1 MCVLLIYLSLMPC
14 YLSAQ
19 VMETAIGESADST
32 LLKSGSSDAGLF
44 EHPDD
49 SSGHSVQTR
58 NCVNTFTN
66 QTVTSYLFVEGCNTL
81 TVQNVT
87 VTNSGNL
94 HLSAPGVITI
104 NGAFDVYLGGQLN
117 VGASSSPPPPPPG
130 NTMQTAI
137 NIGTFG
143 NPFQY
148 SDIKNTVNYTND
160 FVGRPA
166 NDVFYKF
173 AITTPMNVTIKLCDS
188 QIDTYVHLLNAS
200 GNVIDFNDDYSGPG
214 ACGNYLH
221 SYLKKSLNPGTYY
234 VVSEGY
240 SANGIIQ
247 TAVIGET
254 AQSGFNYTY
263 DASGNRIT
271 RQ

>member
-1 MCVLLIYLSLMPC
+1 MLLIHLSLIPC

-188 QIDTYVHLLNAS
+188 QIDTYVHLLDAS
-200 GNVIDFNDDYSGPG
+200 GNVIDYNDDYSGPG
-214 ACGNYLH
+214 ACGNTLH
-221 SYLKKSLNPGTYY
+221 SYLKKYLNPGTYY

-240 SANGIIQ
+240 NANGIIQ

-263 DASGNRIT
+263 DASGNRISRT
-271 RQ
+271 N